1 MRPGALAILLT
12 LLTPPSLLA
21 ASYSPSDPGASRIIN
36 YFVNSTGWNPELHHE
51 SVAAVQAA
59 PDRFAPILRERLARV
74 PATLDEYDLDDP
86 RWVLNGRPGD
96 PDARL
101 GTQSE
106 KLLGIVG
113 LLPLDHAEPILQE
126 FFDKVNPL
134 ALEAERRFWDAKD
147 AALATDQQRT
157 DETLR
162 IGKVTRAF
170 TTARGHATN
179 LAKTLGSD
187 VYYDDYVAMLT
198 SDDAIA
204 QATGAAYTRGNLD
217 AILAWRP
224 DALPEILEATTRLSA
239 SDQPRVAEAGRALMG
254 AVRQSLQSPMRD
266 DTRADPEQQRDP

>member
-1 MRPGALAILLT
+1 MRPAALAILLT
-12 LLTPPSLLA
+12 LLA
-21 ASYSPSDPGASRIIN
+21 APAALGQQSAPADPEANRIIN
-36 YFVNSTGWNPELHHE
+36 YFINSTGWSPELHHQR
-51 SVAAVQAA
+51 VAAIEAA
-59 PDRFAPILRERLARV
+59 PDRFAPILRARLARV
-74 PATLDEYDLDDP
+74 PATLEEYDLDDP

-101 GTQSE
+101 GTQAE

-113 LLPLDHAEPILQE
+113 LLPRDLAEPILQE

-134 ALEAERRFWDAKD
+134 ALEAERRFWDARD

-162 IGKVTRAF
+162 TGEVTRAF

-179 LAKTLGSD
+179 LAKTLGSE

-198 SDDAIA
+198 SDDPIS

-217 AILAWRP
+217 AIIAWRP

-239 SDQPRVAEAGRALMG
+239 SEQPRVAEAGRALMD
-254 AVRQSLQSPMRD
+254 AVRQTLQSPPRD
-266 DTRADPEQQRDP
+266 DTRADPPR